1 MKRICQLILS
11 ATGLVLVAAGSA
23 DAKGWRGLEP
33 LRSTRLDVE
42 RILGIS
48 NDPCRCIYKTQS
60 EVVTI
65 FYARQSCSEN
75 SNGWNVPP
83 DTVVTI
89 NVAPKDPPRF
99 SDLIVDKQKF
109 KRTKDLHTPAVYY
122 YDPQEGIMYEVSEDG
137 MVRLTVY
144 SPSIN
149 DSKLRCTEAPKPEQ
163 SQFAPVFDQYGDISI
178 NDENA
183 RLDNFAAQLSHLS
196 DSVGYIIVYPSRQK
210 SSAKALNRAGR
221 ARSYLAT
228 ARDIDRNRVR
238 VITGGRRDRFT
249 IELYILPKTQ
259 AAPRP
264 DPSISGKSQ

>member
-1 MKRICQLILS
+1 MNRTYQLIFNS
-11 ATGLVLVAAGSA
+11 IGLVLLAAVSA
-23 DAKGWRGLEP
+23 DAKEWRGLEP

-42 RILGIS
+42 RILGTS

-65 FYARQSCSEN
+65 IYARQSCSEN
-75 SNGWNVPP
+75 TNGWNVPP
-83 DTVVTI
+83 YTVVTI

-109 KRTKDLHTPAVYY
+109 KRTRDLHAPAVYY
-122 YDPQEGIMYEVSEDG
+122 SDPQEGIMYQVSEDG

-149 DSKLRCTEAPKPEQ
+149 DSKLRCTETPKPEQ

-183 RLDNFAAQLSHLS
+183 RLDNFAAQLSHFT
-196 DSVGYIIVYPSRQK
+196 DYVAYIIVYPGRQK
-210 SSAKALNRAGR
+210 SSAKALSRARR
-221 ARSYLAT
+221 ARSYVVS
-228 ARDIDRNRVR
+228 ARGIERNRVKI
-238 VITGGRRDRFT
+238 ITGGRRHIFT
-249 IELYILPKTQ
+249 IELYILPKTR

-264 DPSISGKSQ
+264 DPSISRKSQ